1 MGFLGGKE
9 RICIPINS
17 KQSSLEALKRH
28 IIEYTGLKV
37 ESEKRGLRSPI
48 EINLCQ
54 KSPRREIS
62 LCDKKRLQ

>member
-9 RICIPINS
+9 RIRIPINS

-62 LCDKKRLQ
+62 LCDKQRLQ